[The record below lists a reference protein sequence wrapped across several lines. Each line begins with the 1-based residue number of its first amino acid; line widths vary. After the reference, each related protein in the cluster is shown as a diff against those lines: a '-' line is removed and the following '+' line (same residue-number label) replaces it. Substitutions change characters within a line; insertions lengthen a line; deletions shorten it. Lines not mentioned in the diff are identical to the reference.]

1 MTNPAHSRKIEKK
14 KENSEKREN
23 DELKSHLKMA
33 RELIDR
39 LHAEVETTKTKLTAT
54 NKENEN
60 YKSALVVSTK
70 TVLICCEFLAMW
82 NFTLH

>member
-70 TVLICCEFLAMW
+70 TVLICC
-82 NFTLH
+82 